1 MFSCFLLTFLVK
13 KIHCKKKR
21 WLRFIRRPW
30 FGFSA
35 TEKRK
40 HVSISPTV
48 ESMLKLLDSFL
59 GGAPETKSMVQL
71 FSPCWFG
78 NQNLSAE
85 QSKMKVWQFQ
95 TCRPKKGECRRIQI
109 RDMKKYSGH
118 FWTTFF
124 WWTVLWSPSP
134 TPCWLCNCQDHL
146 QSSFAQVL
154 GEIRSQSSLAH
165 LLCSAPG
172 FLPCER
178 VHNSPLG
185 PAVSRCGLDSHP
197 HKHPR
202 NTGDDAGSLW
212 VESATLFNADLQLAS
227 ESRL

>member
-1 MFSCFLLTFLVK
+1 MFSCFLLTFLRWK
-13 KIHCKKKR
+13 RSIAKKKR

-35 TEKRK
+35 SEKRK
-40 HVSISPTV
+40 HVWISPTV

-59 GGAPETKSMVQL
+59 DGAPETKSMVQL

-78 NQNLSAE
+78 NQNVSAE

-95 TCRPKKGECRRIQI
+95 TCRPKKGECRRIQV

-134 TPCWLCNCQDHL
+134 NAMLAL
-146 QSSFAQVL
+146 QLPGSLAEFLRTGSRWNPIPKQLGSSTVL
-154 GEIRSQSSLAH
+154 GTGVPAMWKGSQQPARASSIEVWTW
-165 LLCSAPG
+165 
-172 FLPCER
+172 LPSSQASKKHRRWRRQSLGR
-178 VHNSPLG
+178 VCKPI
-185 PAVSRCGLDSHP
+185 
-197 HKHPR
+197 
-202 NTGDDAGSLW
+202 
-212 VESATLFNADLQLAS
+212 
-227 ESRL
+227 

>member
-1 MFSCFLLTFLVK
+1 MFWCFLVFCWRFWWK
-13 KIHCKKKR
+13 RSIAKKKR
-21 WLRFIRRPW
+21 WPRFIPRPW

-35 TEKRK
+35 NEKRK

-59 GGAPETKSMVQL
+59 DGAPETKSMVQL

-109 RDMKKYSGH
+109 RDMMKKYSGH

-172 FLPCER
+172 
-178 VHNSPLG
+178 V
-185 PAVSRCGLDSHP
+185 PAMW
-197 HKHPR
+197 K
-202 NTGDDAGSLW
+202 GS
-212 VESATLFNADLQLAS
+212 Q
-227 ESRL
+227 

>member
-1 MFSCFLLTFLVK
+1 MFWCFPVFCWRFLVK

-35 TEKRK
+35 TETRK

-59 GGAPETKSMVQL
+59 DGAPETKSMVQL
-71 FSPCWFG
+71 FSPCRFG

-109 RDMKKYSGH
+109 RDMKKIL
-118 FWTTFF
+118 WTLLDYILLVNGAMITKPNAMLALQLPGSLAEFLRTGSR
-124 WWTVLWSPSP
+124 WNPIPKQLGSSTVLGSGVPAMWKGSQQPARASSIEVWTWLPSSQASKKQRR
-134 TPCWLCNCQDHL
+134 WRR
-146 QSSFAQVL
+146 QSL
-154 GEIRSQSSLAH
+154 G
-165 LLCSAPG
+165 
-172 FLPCER
+172 R
-178 VHNSPLG
+178 VCKPI
-185 PAVSRCGLDSHP
+185 
-197 HKHPR
+197 
-202 NTGDDAGSLW
+202 
-212 VESATLFNADLQLAS
+212 
-227 ESRL
+227 